1 MSCDICG
8 ANDKPLTNLLD
19 TYRTKEIAQICPECE
34 KIVNR
39 KLLDI
44 RVLTHGILKDLM
56 KRFMAELKGSK

>member
-8 ANDKPLTNLLD
+8 ANDKPLVDLID
-19 TYRTKEIAQICPECE
+19 TYKTKEIAQICPECE

-39 KLLDI
+39 KLSDI

-56 KRFMAELKGSK
+56 LRFMAGMKGSK